1 MFMSIRIDVRL
12 YAIIDE
18 SLLEGR
24 SPALLAEELVNS
36 GVTVLQYRAKHL
48 ASDEFVH
55 RVRLVLDAIRLSRV
69 PLIIN
74 DRVEVAVASGAQGVH
89 VGKNDVAVSEA
100 RRVLGMDGIIG
111 ATVRNA
117 EDLSR
122 AEGQGADYVGAGSVF
137 PSETKPGVRVI
148 GLEGL
153 TEIKARAKIPVVA
166 IGGLT
171 SDNAGEV
178 LSTGVDGLA
187 FVSAILGSDEPGK
200 AAGRLRALIDQ
211 ARKG

>member
-1 MFMSIRIDVRL
+1 MSVRVDVRL
-12 YAIIDE
+12 YAIMDE

-24 SPALLAEELVNS
+24 SPALLAEELVDG

-48 ASDEFVH
+48 GSDEFVH
-55 RVRLVLDAIRLSRV
+55 RVRLVLNAIRGSRV

-74 DRVEVAVASGAQGVH
+74 DRVEVAVASGAHGVH
-89 VGKNDVAVSEA
+89 VGKDDVTVPEA
-100 RRVLGMDGIIG
+100 RRVLGMGGIIG
-111 ATVRNA
+111 VTVRST

-122 AEGQGADYVGAGSVF
+122 AERQGADYVGAGSVF
-137 PSETKPGVRVI
+137 PSGTKSGVPVI

-153 TEIKARAKIPVVA
+153 AEIKARAKIPVVA

-171 SDNAGEV
+171 SDNAREV

-200 AAGRLRALIDQ
+200 AAGRLRAIVDQ